1 MGMSTWG
8 IIKKSLKNY
17 EHGTHQNDGRNMKK
31 DRLIRAGPVRSDNVL
46 QILDEERTSNVTVD
60 NVVGCVLFG
69 LNIKLN

>member
-1 MGMSTWG
+1 MNTELIRMTAVS
-8 IIKKSLKNY
+8 
-17 EHGTHQNDGRNMKK
+17 QKK
-31 DRLIRAGPVRSDNVL
+31 DRLIRAGPVRSNIVL